1 MEEAIAE
8 KKETESRTVDNTQ
21 PPTSLTEREAEDR
34 ERIAQDLKAGL
45 HPLKVLIFFLKSSY
59 AFLRFILSVNISIL
73 VPIDCHYDVSEQN
86 L

>member
-45 HPLKVLIFFLKSSY
+45 HPLKVSSSFLNPPML
-59 AFLRFILSVNISIL
+59 F
-73 VPIDCHYDVSEQN
+73 CVSFC